1 MKDKKKEMKLAPNW
15 QTTSI
20 TIYCEA
26 VQNEAT
32 IVVSDI
38 WSAECAY
45 HKKWGPIKKVGRRG
59 IELLL
64 SWLGILT
71 NDKFIHVKDCM
82 GPEQCPKVITN
93 IETIYSEE
101 NK

>member
-1 MKDKKKEMKLAPNW
+1 MKDKIKEIKSTPNW

-20 TIYCEA
+20 TIYCES

-32 IVVSDI
+32 IVVNNI
-38 WSAECAY
+38 WSAECVY
-45 HKKWGPIKKVGRRG
+45 HKKWGPNKKVEREG

-64 SWLGILT
+64 SWIGILT

-82 GPEQCPKVITN
+82 GPEKCPTVIKN
-93 IETIYSEE
+93 IGTIYSEE
-101 NK
+101 K